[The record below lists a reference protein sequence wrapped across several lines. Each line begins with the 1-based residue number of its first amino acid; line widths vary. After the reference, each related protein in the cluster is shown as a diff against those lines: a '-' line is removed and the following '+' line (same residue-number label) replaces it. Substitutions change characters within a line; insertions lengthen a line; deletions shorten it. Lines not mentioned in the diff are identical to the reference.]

1 MAHDYDNDL
10 ILKTDHLL
18 NRLSRSKRVP
28 FVVFIL
34 AFLEQSIS
42 PILPEAYVALVLS
55 YRKDISWRFLSF
67 VSACGST
74 VGALSTYM
82 LGYFLYASY
91 GERLVEV
98 LGWGGVFEKA
108 KALFADN
115 VFIAQFL
122 ATLTPL
128 PDRVFSFVAGAFGAS
143 LIVVLIATFL
153 GRLVR
158 ISVVAYLAY
167 EWGDEA
173 RDFVKKHTGLAVAM
187 VILLVAL
194 YVLYKVFR

>member
-1 MAHDYDNDL
+1 MNL
-10 ILKTDHLL
+10 VLKTDHI
-18 NRLSRSKRVP
+18 LSRLAKSKRVP
-28 FVVFIL
+28 HVTFIL
-34 AFLEQSIS
+34 AFLEQSFS
-42 PILPEAYVALVLS
+42 PILPEAYVALILS
-55 YRKDISWRFLSF
+55 YRKDISWKFLSF
-67 VSACGST
+67 VSACGS
-74 VGALSTYM
+74 VCGAFVTYL

-98 LGWGGVFEKA
+98 LGWGAVFEKA
-108 KALFADN
+108 KVLFADN

-143 LIVVLIATFL
+143 LVLVLVATFF
-153 GRLVR
+153 GRLLR

-173 RDFVKKHTGLAVAM
+173 RDFIKKHTKLA
-187 VILLVAL
+187 ILLLVSLAL
-194 YVLYKVFR
+194 SYLLYKVLV

>member
-1 MAHDYDNDL
+1 MNL
-10 ILKTDHLL
+10 VLKTDHILS
-18 NRLSRSKRVP
+18 RLSKSKRVP
-28 FVVFIL
+28 LITFVL

-42 PILPEAYVALVLS
+42 PILPEAYIALILS

-74 VGALSTYM
+74 TGSLVTYT

-91 GERLVEV
+91 GEKLVV
-98 LGWGGVFEKA
+98 ALGWETVFEKA
-108 KALFADN
+108 KILFADN

-143 LIVVLIATFL
+143 LILVLIATFL
-153 GRLVR
+153 GRLLR
-158 ISVVAYLAY
+158 ASIVAYLAY

-173 RDFVKKHTGLAVAM
+173 RDFIKKHTKLAMIVLASL
-187 VILLVAL
+187 VLLYSA
-194 YVLYKVFR
+194 YQVLA

>member
-1 MAHDYDNDL
+1 MNL
-10 ILKTDHLL
+10 VLKTDHLL

-28 FVVFIL
+28 FITFIL
-34 AFLEQSIS
+34 AFLEQSVS

-74 VGALSTYM
+74 AGALVTYT

-91 GERLVEV
+91 GDKLVGA
-98 LGWGGVFEKA
+98 LGWEGVFEKA
-108 KALFADN
+108 KVLFADN

-173 RDFVKKHTGLAVAM
+173 RDFVKKHTKLAI
-187 VILLVAL
+187 VIIAFLVAL
-194 YVLYKVFR
+194 YVLYKVFG

>member
-1 MAHDYDNDL
+1 VPL
-10 ILKTDHLL
+10 IT
-18 NRLSRSKRVP
+18 
-28 FVVFIL
+28 FVL

-42 PILPEAYVALVLS
+42 PILPEAYIALILS

-74 VGALSTYM
+74 TGSLVTYT

-91 GERLVEV
+91 GEKLV
-98 LGWGGVFEKA
+98 LAFGWETVFEKA
-108 KALFADN
+108 KILFADN

-143 LIVVLIATFL
+143 LILVLIATFL
-153 GRLVR
+153 GRLLR
-158 ISVVAYLAY
+158 ASIVAYLAY

-173 RDFVKKHTGLAVAM
+173 RDFIKKHTKLAMIVLASL
-187 VILLVAL
+187 VLLYSA
-194 YVLYKVFR
+194 YQVLA

>member
-1 MAHDYDNDL
+1 MNL
-10 ILKTDHLL
+10 VLKTDHILD
-18 NRLSRSKRVP
+18 RLSKSKRVP
-28 FVVFIL
+28 FITFVL

-42 PILPEAYVALVLS
+42 PILPEAYIALILS
-55 YRKDISWRFLSF
+55 YRKDISWKFLSF

-74 VGALSTYM
+74 TGSLVTYT

-98 LGWGGVFEKA
+98 LGWGAVFEKA
-108 KALFADN
+108 KVLFADN

-143 LIVVLIATFL
+143 LILVLIATFL
-153 GRLVR
+153 GRLLRV
-158 ISVVAYLAY
+158 SVVAYLAY

-173 RDFVKKHTGLAVAM
+173 RGFIKKHTRLAI
-187 VILLVAL
+187 ILLVLLVLL
-194 YVLYKVFR
+194 YVIYQVLV